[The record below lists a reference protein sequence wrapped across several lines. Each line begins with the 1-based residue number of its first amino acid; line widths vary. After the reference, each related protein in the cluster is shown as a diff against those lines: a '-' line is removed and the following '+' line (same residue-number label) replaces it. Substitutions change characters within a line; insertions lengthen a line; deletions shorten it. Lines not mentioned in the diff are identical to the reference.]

1 MKINRS
7 QIQEI
12 QGFLSIQWSPQQ
24 RNLFPEPDGMTEFC
38 QVIQSGN
45 FLDPSKIMEITGNCK
60 NIDQLIIMSE
70 SEVVLHIEQIGIHTR
85 PLRLQKISAE
95 QLGVTYQYI
104 LMAAHMNICAKIDF
118 IAHMAA

>member
-1 MKINRS
+1 MKINRF

-12 QGFLSIQWSPQQ
+12 HGFLFIQWLY
-24 RNLFPEPDGMTEFC
+24 NYVIYFLNPDGMTEFC
-38 QVIQSGN
+38 RIIQSGN

-60 NIDQLIIMSE
+60 NIDQFIIMSE

-104 LMAAHMNICAKIDF
+104 LMTAHMNICAKIDF
-118 IAHMAA
+118 ITHMAA